1 MPISKGLR
9 LTMSLA
15 CSGSHEGSCLA
26 NLEQQFSL
34 RTLAA
39 RLGVGTFSR
48 AMGSS
53 QMIWFRSPSKCFRKI
68 NVVEARL

>member
-26 NLEQQFSL
+26 NLEQFSL

-39 RLGVGTFSR
+39 RLGVGTFSC